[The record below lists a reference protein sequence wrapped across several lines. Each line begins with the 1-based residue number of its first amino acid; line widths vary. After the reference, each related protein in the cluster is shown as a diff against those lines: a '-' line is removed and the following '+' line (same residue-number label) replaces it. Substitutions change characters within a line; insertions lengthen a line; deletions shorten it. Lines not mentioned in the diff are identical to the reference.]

1 MVKAKQKSLSP
12 EDLDHLRSELAE
24 GRPPMVWFTA
34 AAVGV
39 EAGRSAKVLA
49 FTEPEEGD
57 FIQVRPTGAKD
68 ELSFSPGELT
78 LEKPAPR
85 KKAPAKPAPAKPAD
99 ETTPTPAPAPIE
111 YPYEPEPRPVPA
123 KPTPK
128 PTAPKPTT
136 DAKPAETKPETRP
149 ARPAARKQAKPAE
162 VTVTL
167 TSTAE
172 GEWTV
177 DVQTGAKRVLKGAPV
192 AASAVAQAAK
202 LLPPEVDEAVEGV
215 LSAARERH
223 MARVEQLRAEL
234 EAAQRALD
242 ELTG

>member
-1 MVKAKQKSLSP
+1 MAKAKQNSLSP
-12 EDLDHLRSELAE
+12 QDLDHLREELAA
-24 GRPPMVWFTA
+24 GRQPAVWFTA

-49 FTEPEEGD
+49 FTEPAEGD

-68 ELSFSPGELT
+68 ELSFSPAELT

-85 KKAPAKPAPAKPAD
+85 KRTPAPPPAPAPAEPAPIEHIYTPEPKPVVTKPKPAPAAAPAQA
-99 ETTPTPAPAPIE
+99 PAPA
-111 YPYEPEPRPVPA
+111 RP
-123 KPTPK
+123 
-128 PTAPKPTT
+128 
-136 DAKPAETKPETRP
+136 
-149 ARPAARKQAKPAE
+149 ARKQAKPAE

-177 DVQTGAKRVLKGAPV
+177 DVQTGSKRTLRNAPV
-192 AASAVAQAAK
+192 QAAAVAQAAK
-202 LLPPEVDEAVEGV
+202 HLLPEVAEAVEAV

-223 MARVEQLRAEL
+223 LARVEQLRAEL

-242 ELTG
+242 ELTA

>member
-12 EDLDHLRSELAE
+12 EDLDHLRAELAG
-24 GRPPMVWFTA
+24 GRPPMVWFTT

-85 KKAPAKPAPAKPAD
+85 KKATPPPEPAPKS
-99 ETTPTPAPAPIE
+99 EPAPIE

-123 KPTPK
+123 KTTPK
-128 PTAPKPTT
+128 PAPEPKAEPKP
-136 DAKPAETKPETRP
+136 AAP
-149 ARPAARKQAKPAE
+149 ARPARKQAKPAE

-202 LLPPEVDEAVEGV
+202 LLPTEVEEAVEGV

-223 MARVEQLRAEL
+223 TARVEQLRAEL

-242 ELTG
+242 ELSG

>member
-1 MVKAKQKSLSP
+1 MAKAKQNSLSP
-12 EDLDHLRSELAE
+12 EDVDHLRAELEA
-24 GRPPMVWFTA
+24 GRPAAVWFTS

-39 EAGRSAKVLA
+39 EAGRSAKVVA
-49 FTEPEEGD
+49 FTEPAEGD
-57 FIQVRPTGAKD
+57 FIQVRPTGEKD
-68 ELSFSPGELT
+68 ELSFSPAELT

-85 KKAPAKPAPAKPAD
+85 KRTPPPKAPEPAPAPRPAPVEHIYTPEPKPAPVKPAPAKPA
-99 ETTPTPAPAPIE
+99 PKPAPAE
-111 YPYEPEPRPVPA
+111 A
-123 KPTPK
+123 
-128 PTAPKPTT
+128 
-136 DAKPAETKPETRP
+136 RP
-149 ARPAARKQAKPAE
+149 ARPAARKKAAPAE

-177 DVQTGAKRVLKGAPV
+177 DVQTGAKRVLRAAPV

-202 LLPPEVDEAVEGV
+202 LLPPEVDEAVEAV

-223 MARVEQLRAEL
+223 LARVEQLRAEL